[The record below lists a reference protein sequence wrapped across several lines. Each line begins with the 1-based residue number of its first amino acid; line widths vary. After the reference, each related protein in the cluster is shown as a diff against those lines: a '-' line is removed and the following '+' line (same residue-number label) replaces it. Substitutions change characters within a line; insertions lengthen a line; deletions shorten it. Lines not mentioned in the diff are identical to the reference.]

1 MNTPIGRD
9 FKRTPRRSGFG
20 LSISRE
26 FFVGLGIGLA
36 VAVGVYVWQQR
47 VVQRMAAEFA
57 NPSRPQPRPTTGGA
71 GDAADPAVAEES
83 VTDYGFYEMLPK
95 SEVIIPE
102 NPEEATTALPNAPI
116 ERPGVYVLESGS
128 YRNPDDAERMR
139 AKLARLGVEAS
150 IQRVTAG
157 TTVIHRVRI
166 GPINSL
172 SALNRTRATLR
183 AADIDVVVIRVGD

>member
-1 MNTPIGRD
+1 M
-9 FKRTPRRSGFG
+9 
-20 LSISRE
+20 
-26 FFVGLGIGLA
+26 
-36 VAVGVYVWQQR
+36 
-47 VVQRMAAEFA
+47 
-57 NPSRPQPRPTTGGA
+57 
-71 GDAADPAVAEES
+71 
-83 VTDYGFYEMLPK
+83 
-95 SEVIIPE
+95 
-102 NPEEATTALPNAPI
+102 
-116 ERPGVYVLESGS
+116 LESGS

>member
-1 MNTPIGRD
+1 MSTPIGRD

-20 LSISRE
+20 LNVSRE
-26 FFVGLGIGLA
+26 FFFGLGIGLA

-47 VVQRMAAEFA
+47 VVQRMAAEFE
-57 NPSRPQPRPTTGGA
+57 NPARPEPRPTAASA
-71 GDAADPAVAEES
+71 GDAVETTIAEES

-95 SEVIIPE
+95 SEVVIPE
-102 NPEEATTALPNAPI
+102 NTEEATPALPNAPI

-139 AKLARLGVEAS
+139 AKLARLGVDAS
-150 IQRVTAG
+150 IQRVTVG

-166 GPINSL
+166 GPINAL